1 MASLLL
7 AAVLLPA
14 APVWAQAPADAPADG
29 LAELKRRD
37 AAMAALI
44 ERVEP
49 SVVAVSQYP
58 ADAGAAAVA
67 ARNPDIV
74 INVDPFGAIARPSE
88 PEPTVVGAGVV
99 VAPGKVL
106 TQYLVGTGGRV
117 AVTNTAGDRFD
128 ARLLAADPRS
138 GLAVLDVGEAEG
150 AVAGLTPIPLGRAE
164 DVRKGQSV
172 LVVSNPQ
179 AIESDGQPSASLGMV
194 TNLAAKLG
202 ADINLNDAADAQGGF
217 RSTLHHFGTLI
228 QTDARIGY
236 GSSGGALVNL
246 DGELVGIITSAAV
259 SAGHESAA
267 GYAIPLSPPIRR
279 VLEAL
284 LEGREAE
291 YGLLGIQFNALST
304 SATAAGEAGVAV
316 DRTFPGSPAAAA
328 GLIPGDVIVEVAGE
342 RIDSPDRL
350 QLVVQGLGPGAQAP
364 VEFFRNSTRKQT
376 VVALGKATVQGRV
389 VVTNRP
395 PAWRGIR
402 VDYATALAAEELN
415 QATQMGLIDPEGC
428 VLVSDVDPES
438 GSWEAGVR
446 PGMFVSHVGETRVS
460 TPAEFAAATAA
471 ADASVKLRF
480 TQQVQPPEA
489 GGLRTF

>member
-1 MASLLL
+1 MRLL
-7 AAVLLPA
+7 ALALLALLGVATPMR
-14 APVWAQAPADAPADG
+14 AQPADG
-29 LAELKRRD
+29 ESLPAQGLDELKRRD
-37 AAMAALI
+37 TALVALI

-58 ADAGAAAVA
+58 AAAGAGAGK
-67 ARNPDIV
+67 PDIV
-74 INVDPFGAIARPSE
+74 VNGFDPFGALARPVE

-106 TQYLVGTGGRV
+106 TQYLVGIGGRLSVTTV
-117 AVTNTAGDRFD
+117 AGKRMD
-128 ARLLAADPRS
+128 AKLLAADPRS
-138 GLAVLDVGEAEG
+138 GLAVLDVGPAP
-150 AVAGLTPIPLGRAE
+150 GLKPIPLGQAE
-164 DVRKGQSV
+164 TVRKGQSV

-179 AIESDGQPSASLGMV
+179 AIASDGQPSASLGMV

-202 ADINLNDAADAQGGF
+202 PDINLNDAPDTQGGF

-246 DGELVGIITSAAV
+246 DGELVGIVTSAAV
-259 SAGHESAA
+259 SAGHEAAA
-267 GYAIPLSPPIRR
+267 GYAVPISPPIRR

-284 LEGREAE
+284 LDGREAE
-291 YGLLGIQFNALST
+291 YGLLGIQFNALTT
-304 SATAAGEAGVAV
+304 SATATGAPGVAV

-350 QLVVQGLGPGAQAP
+350 QLVVQGLGPGFKAP
-364 VEFFRNSTRKQT
+364 VEYFRNSTRQKAE
-376 VVALGKATVQGRV
+376 VALGKATVQGQV

-402 VDYATALAAEELN
+402 VDFATALAAEDLH
-415 QATQMGLIDPEGC
+415 QASENGLIDPEGC
-428 VLVSDVDPES
+428 VLVAEVDPES
-438 GSWEAGVR
+438 ISWKAGVR
-446 PGMFVSHVGETRVS
+446 SGMFISHVGDKRVS
-460 TPAEFAAATAA
+460 TPAEFAAAA
-471 ADASVKLRF
+471 ADADDSVKLRF
-480 TQQVQPPEA
+480 TQQAVPPA
-489 GGLRTF
+489 APDGVFTF